1 MTGVTSRL
9 NCSVVDWV
17 VSVAFPVGRS
27 GNTIVVSH
35 NINGGVDNYRSIYVH
50 LRDGATHD
58 CALSWSVSLARYP
71 GETDFRD
78 FITSK
83 GCTSAETDPNPASN
97 PNSDLTLYDWGT
109 NSGNSVINKA
119 LL

>member
-78 FITSK
+78 FITKLLATQGIDPGKRWLPRWFASQL
-83 GCTSAETDPNPASN
+83 CSVSCCRSA
-97 PNSDLTLYDWGT
+97 L
-109 NSGNSVINKA
+109 
-119 LL
+119 